1 MSSQKTPEISP
12 LFKCDSATLSF
23 YASKD
28 GKISVS
34 FSGWDARRRGMAYER
49 AGSSGNFHVTFLGP
63 EAEHAV
69 PQEQQAAS
77 SSTASM
83 LIRASAQGPPRLKG
97 TFRLHPRSRTGL
109 RGWVSFSGWDARR
122 RGMAYERAGSSGNFH
137 VTFLGPE
144 AEHAVPQEQQAASS
158 STASMLI
165 RASAQG
171 PPRLKGTFRLH
182 PRSRTGL
189 RGWARPGPRP
199 QLQLRGWSYGA
210 DDVGRGT
217 RSRAPAAPRLAR

>member
-1 MSSQKTPEISP
+1 VSSQKTPEISP

-34 FSGWDARRRGMAYER
+34 FSGWDARRRGVAYER

-83 LIRASAQGPPRLKG
+83 LIRASAQGSAEAQGK
-97 TFRLHPRSRTGL
+97 FRLP
-109 RGWVSFSGWDARR
+109 
-122 RGMAYERAGSSGNFH
+122 
-137 VTFLGPE
+137 
-144 AEHAVPQEQQAASS
+144 
-158 STASMLI
+158 
-165 RASAQG
+165 SAQPDG
-171 PPRLKGTFRLH
+171 SELT
-182 PRSRTGL
+182 
-189 RGWARPGPRP
+189 
-199 QLQLRGWSYGA
+199 
-210 DDVGRGT
+210 DDVGRGRLRNQVLELSALT
-217 RSRAPAAPRLAR
+217 STGETWCGRSSCASAFWVIGFCRRRHIWDTSGARSPHFIECGGLPFALQPTLRSFRR